1 MWTNHAIWQ
10 KASQSSNPQKHPHYS
25 MKSTLLILSL
35 ALAAL
40 NGPALGAAKPM
51 SLFTQGMVLQRETI
65 VPVWGSAS
73 PGEQVS
79 VEFAGQKK
87 STTAD
92 ANGNWMVKLDPM
104 PASASP
110 ATMTVSA
117 GGSSTNIS
125 NVLVGDVFLAG
136 GQSNMGSPLFAAHNA
151 AEVLPQATD
160 DKLRFFNVPK
170 KTAAEPQTDVAG
182 QWKPTDPT
190 SARDFSAVAYFFARE
205 IRKSADVPVGV
216 VSAPWGG
223 TPIETWMSLDSI
235 KEPPTLTNVLSQW
248 DKALVEYAKVKA
260 DPKLVADY
268 ESKLEQWK
276 KEVYPAFS
284 EAKKAYD
291 ADKAAGKPVGEK
303 PKPAWPEPDNP
314 DPMGIPSPSK
324 RPSTP
329 SVSYNAMIAP
339 LSPVA
344 LKGVLWYQGEANA
357 GRGIEY
363 RDLFPRMIVGW
374 RKQWGV
380 DFPFLFVQLPMNGKD
395 PVPVAKDGEPYL
407 REAQFMTLSEPKTAM
422 AITIDIGDPNN
433 VHPADKID
441 VGKRLS
447 LLARR
452 DIYGEKIDASGP
464 LYQGFKVE
472 GDKVRISFKETA
484 KGLKPGQAPWCAKG
498 VEPLPTDKLV
508 GFYIAGS
515 DKNWVEA
522 DAVIDGND
530 VVVSSRTV
538 TTPVAVRYGWAHS
551 PRCNLYNSED
561 LPASPF
567 RTDDWQSGPGVGA
580 GGSTNP
586 AAPAIRVT
594 E

>member
-1 MWTNHAIWQ
+1 MTFPSIR
-10 KASQSSNPQKHPHYS
+10 
-25 MKSTLLILSL
+25 SL
-35 ALAAL
+35 ALLSLLIGVSASLQA
-40 NGPALGAAKPM
+40 AAKPM
-51 SLFTQGMVLQRETI
+51 SLFTDGMVLQRDS
-65 VPVWGSAS
+65 VLPVWGTAT
-73 PGEQVS
+73 PGEEVT
-79 VEFAGQKK
+79 VEFSGQKK
-87 STTAD
+87 SAKAD
-92 ANGNWMVKLDPM
+92 EKGNWLVKLDPVH
-104 PASASP
+104 ASASP
-110 ATMTVSA
+110 SEMTISA
-117 GGSSTNIS
+117 GGTQTKVTNI
-125 NVLVGDVFLAG
+125 LVGDVFLAG

-160 DKLRFFNVPK
+160 DQLRFFNVVK
-170 KTAAEPQTDVAG
+170 KTAAEPQSDVTG
-182 QWKPTDPT
+182 KWQSSNPTN
-190 SARDFSAVAYFFARE
+190 AKDFSAVAYFFAHE
-205 IRKSADVPVGV
+205 IRTNQNIPVGV

-235 KEPPTLTNVLSQW
+235 KTPPALTNVTAKW
-248 DKALVEYAKVKA
+248 DKAMEDYAKVKA
-260 DPKLVADY
+260 DPKLVSDY
-268 ESKLEQWK
+268 EAKLEQWK

-284 EAKKAYD
+284 EAMKAYN

-303 PKPAWPEPDNP
+303 PKPAWEEPSNP
-314 DPMGIPSPSK
+314 DPMAPPSPSR

-339 LSPVA
+339 LSPLA

-357 GRGIEY
+357 GRGLEY
-363 RDLFPRMIVGW
+363 RTLFPRLIQGW

-433 VHPADKID
+433 VHPGDKID

-464 LYQGFKVE
+464 LYQGCKVE
-472 GDKVRISFKETA
+472 GDKIRISFKETA

-498 VEPLPTDKLV
+498 VEPLPTDKLI
-508 GFYIAGS
+508 GFVIAGS
-515 DKNWVEA
+515 DMNWVEA
-522 DAVIDGND
+522 DAVINGND
-530 VVVSSRTV
+530 VIVSSKSV
-538 TTPVAVRYGWAHS
+538 PNPVAVRYGWAHS
-551 PRCNLYNSED
+551 PRCNLYNSEG
-561 LPASPF
+561 LPASTF
-567 RTDDWQSGPGVGA
+567 RTDDWQPVNSNT
-580 GGSTNP
+580 SNP
-586 AAPAIRVT
+586 AAPAVRIT

>member
-1 MWTNHAIWQ
+1 
-10 KASQSSNPQKHPHYS
+10 
-25 MKSTLLILSL
+25 MKTSPLRILL
-35 ALAAL
+35 ALCLASSASL
-40 NGPALGAAKPM
+40 LAAAKPM
-51 SLFTQGMVLQRETI
+51 SLFTDGMVLQRDS
-65 VPVWGSAS
+65 VLPVWGTAS
-73 PGEQVS
+73 PGEDVT
-79 VEFAGQKK
+79 VEFSGQKK
-87 STTAD
+87 SAKAD
-92 ANGNWMVKLDPM
+92 DKGFWMVKLDPVH
-104 PASASP
+104 ASSSP
-110 ATMTVSA
+110 AEITITA
-117 GGSSTNIS
+117 GGSQTKVS

-160 DKLRFFNVPK
+160 DKLRFFNVTK
-170 KTAAEPQTDVAG
+170 KTAAEPQADVAG
-182 QWKPTDPT
+182 QWKASDPT
-190 SARDFSAVAYFFARE
+190 SAKDFSAVAYFFARE

-235 KEPPTLTNVLSQW
+235 KTTPALTNVLAQW

-260 DPKLVADY
+260 DPKLVTDY
-268 ESKLEQWK
+268 EAKLEQWK
-276 KEVYPAFS
+276 KEVYPSFS

-303 PKPAWPEPDNP
+303 PKPAWEEPSNP
-314 DPMGIPSPSK
+314 DPMGPPSPSK

-339 LSPVA
+339 LSPFA
-344 LKGVLWYQGEANA
+344 MKGVLWYQGEANA
-357 GRGIEY
+357 GRGMDY
-363 RDLFPRMIVGW
+363 RTLFPRLIQGW

-407 REAQFMTLSEPKTAM
+407 REAQLITLSEPKTAM

-433 VHPADKID
+433 VHPGDKID
-441 VGKRLS
+441 VGKRLA

-472 GDKVRISFKETA
+472 GDKIRVSFKETA

-498 VEPLPTDKLV
+498 VAPLPTDKLI
-508 GFYIAGS
+508 GFFIAGS
-515 DKNWVEA
+515 DRNWVEA

-530 VVVSSRTV
+530 VIVSSKSV
-538 TTPVAVRYGWAHS
+538 TSPVAVRYGWAHS

-561 LPASPF
+561 LPASTF
-567 RTDDWQSGPGVGA
+567 RTDDWQSGPGA
-580 GGSTNP
+580 GTPGTPNP
-586 AAPAIRVT
+586 ATPAVRIT

>member
-1 MWTNHAIWQ
+1 
-10 KASQSSNPQKHPHYS
+10 
-25 MKSTLLILSL
+25 MKTPPLLIL
-35 ALAAL
+35 LAATL
-40 NGPALGAAKPM
+40 FLGNAASLLAAAKPM
-51 SLFTQGMVLQRETI
+51 SLFTDGMVLQRGAI
-65 VPVWGSAS
+65 LPVWGTAA
-73 PGEQVS
+73 PGEEVV

-87 STTAD
+87 NSKAD
-92 ANGNWMVKLDPM
+92 DKGFWLVKLDPLQ
-104 PASASP
+104 ASSSP
-110 ATMTVSA
+110 SEMTISA
-117 GGSSTNIS
+117 GGSQTKVT
-125 NVLVGDVFLAG
+125 NVLVGDVFIAG

-160 DKLRFFNVPK
+160 DKLRFFNVTK
-170 KTAAEPQTDVAG
+170 KTSAEPQTDVAG
-182 QWKPTDPT
+182 QWQASDPT
-190 SARDFSAVAYFFARE
+190 NAKNFSAVAYFFANE
-205 IRKSADVPVGV
+205 IRKSANVPVGV

-235 KEPPTLTNVLSQW
+235 KAPPALTNVLAKW
-248 DKALVEYAKVKA
+248 DKALGDYAKVKA

-276 KEVYPAFS
+276 KEVYPGFT
-284 EAKKAYD
+284 EAMKAYN
-291 ADKAAGKPVGEK
+291 ADKAAGKPVGAK
-303 PKPAWPEPDNP
+303 PKPAWEEPTNP
-314 DPMGIPSPSK
+314 DPMAPPSPSK

-339 LSPVA
+339 LSPFA

-357 GRGIEY
+357 GRGLEY
-363 RDLFPRMIVGW
+363 RTLFPRMIQGW
-374 RKQWGV
+374 RKQWGT

-441 VGKRLS
+441 VGKRLA

-472 GDKVRISFKETA
+472 GDKIRISFKETA

-498 VEPLPTDKLV
+498 VEPLPTDKLI
-508 GFYIAGS
+508 GFVIAGN
-515 DKNWVEA
+515 DRNWVEA
-522 DAVIDGND
+522 DAVIAGND
-530 VVVSSRTV
+530 VIVSSKSV
-538 TTPVAVRYGWAHS
+538 SNPVAVRYGWAHS
-551 PRCNLYNSED
+551 PRCNLYNSEG
-561 LPASPF
+561 LPASTF
-567 RTDDWQSGPGVGA
+567 RTDDWDSAPA
-580 GGSTNP
+580 TGSTN
-586 AAPAIRVT
+586 ASSLRIT

>member
-1 MWTNHAIWQ
+1 MTFPSIR
-10 KASQSSNPQKHPHYS
+10 
-25 MKSTLLILSL
+25 SL
-35 ALAAL
+35 ALLSLLIGVSASLQA
-40 NGPALGAAKPM
+40 AAKPM
-51 SLFTQGMVLQRETI
+51 SLFTDGMVLQRDATL
-65 VPVWGSAS
+65 PVWGTAT
-73 PGEQVS
+73 PGEEVM
-79 VEFAGQKK
+79 VEFSGQKK
-87 STTAD
+87 SAKAD
-92 ANGNWMVKLDPM
+92 EKGNWLVKLDPVH
-104 PASASP
+104 ASALP
-110 ATMTVSA
+110 LEMTISS
-117 GGSSTNIS
+117 GGTQSKATNI
-125 NVLVGDVFLAG
+125 LVGDVFLAG

-160 DKLRFFNVPK
+160 DQLRFFNVVK
-170 KTAAEPQTDVAG
+170 KTAAEPQSDVTG
-182 QWKPTDPT
+182 KWQVSNPTN
-190 SARDFSAVAYFFARE
+190 AKDFSAVAYFFARE
-205 IRKSADVPVGV
+205 IRTKENIPVGV

-235 KEPPTLTNVLSQW
+235 KAVPALTNVIAKW
-248 DKALVEYAKVKA
+248 DKAVVDYNKVKA
-260 DPKLVADY
+260 DPKLESDY
-268 ESKLEQWK
+268 LVDLDQWT
-276 KEVYPAFS
+276 KEVKPAFD
-284 EAKKAYD
+284 ATMKAWND
-291 ADKAAGKPVGEK
+291 DKAAGKPVGDK
-303 PKPAWPEPDNP
+303 PKPSRPEPSNP
-314 DPMGIPSPSK
+314 DPMGPPSPSR

-339 LSPVA
+339 LSPLA

-357 GRGIEY
+357 GRGLEY
-363 RDLFPRMIVGW
+363 RTLFPRLIEGW

-433 VHPADKID
+433 VHPGDKLD

-484 KGLKPGQAPWCAKG
+484 KGLNAGQAPWSAKG
-498 VEPLPTDKLV
+498 VEPLPTDKLI
-508 GFYIAGS
+508 GFVIAGS

-522 DAVIDGND
+522 DAVIEGND
-530 VVVSSRTV
+530 VIVSSKTV
-538 TTPVAVRYGWAHS
+538 TNPVAVRYGWAHS
-551 PRCNLYNSED
+551 PRCNLYNSEG
-561 LPASPF
+561 LPASTF
-567 RTDDWQSGPGVGA
+567 RTDDWDSTTGTGA
-580 GGSTNP
+580 PNTTNP
-586 AAPAIRVT
+586 AAPAVRIT

>member
-1 MWTNHAIWQ
+1 MNKKPLLAFFALTFI
-10 KASQSSNPQKHPHYS
+10 SSHVFGS
-25 MKSTLLILSL
+25 V
-35 ALAAL
+35 
-40 NGPALGAAKPM
+40 KPM
-51 SLFTQGMVLQRETI
+51 SLFTQGMILQRETI
-65 VPVWGSAS
+65 VPVWGSAA

-87 STTAD
+87 SATAD
-92 ANGNWMVKLDPM
+92 SNGNWMVKLDPM
-104 PASASP
+104 PASAIP
-110 ATMTVSA
+110 ATMTIGA
-117 GGSSTNIS
+117 GGGGTNIAD
-125 NVLVGDVFLAG
+125 VLVGDVFLAG
-136 GQSNMGSPLFAAHNA
+136 GQSNMDSPLFAAHNS
-151 AEVLPQATD
+151 AEILPQATD
-160 DKLRFFNVPK
+160 NLLRFFKVAK
-170 KTAAEPQTDVAG
+170 KTAPEPQSDVSGKWIAS
-182 QWKPTDPT
+182 DP
-190 SARDFSAVAYFFARE
+190 ANAKDFSAVAYFFARE
-205 IRKSADVPVGV
+205 IRKTANVPVGV
-216 VSAPWGG
+216 VSAAWGG
-223 TPIETWMSLDSI
+223 TPIQTWMSLESI
-235 KEPPTLTNVLSQW
+235 KESPVLTNVLAAW
-248 DKALVEYAKVKA
+248 DKALQDYAKVKA
-260 DPKLVADY
+260 APNLVTDY
-268 ESKLEQWK
+268 EAQLEKWK

-339 LSPVA
+339 LSPFAV
-344 LKGVLWYQGEANA
+344 KGVLWYQGEANA
-357 GRGIEY
+357 GKGLEY
-363 RDLFPRMIVGW
+363 RALFPRLIQGW
-374 RKQWGV
+374 RKQWGT

-395 PVPVAKDGEPYL
+395 PVPVAKEGEAYL
-407 REAQFMTLSEPKTAM
+407 REAQFMALTLPKTAM
-422 AITIDIGDPNN
+422 AITIDVGDPNN

-464 LYQGFKVE
+464 LYRGFKVE
-472 GDKVRISFKETA
+472 GDKIRVSFGETA
-484 KGLKPGQAPWCAKG
+484 KGLKPGQAPWCAKC
-498 VEPLPTDKLV
+498 VEPLPTDRIV

-530 VVVSSRTV
+530 VVVSSKTV

-551 PRCNLYNSED
+551 PRCNLYNSEE

-567 RTDDWQSGPGVGA
+567 RTDDW
-580 GGSTNP
+580 
-586 AAPAIRVT
+586 

>member
-1 MWTNHAIWQ
+1 MTFPSIR
-10 KASQSSNPQKHPHYS
+10 
-25 MKSTLLILSL
+25 SL
-35 ALAAL
+35 ALLSLLIGVSASLQA
-40 NGPALGAAKPM
+40 AAKPM
-51 SLFTQGMVLQRETI
+51 SLFTDGMVLQRDATL
-65 VPVWGSAS
+65 PVWGTAT
-73 PGEQVS
+73 PGEEVM
-79 VEFAGQKK
+79 VEFSGQKK
-87 STTAD
+87 SAKAD
-92 ANGNWMVKLDPM
+92 EKGNWLVKLDPVH
-104 PASASP
+104 ASALP
-110 ATMTVSA
+110 LEMTISS
-117 GGSSTNIS
+117 GGTQSKATNI
-125 NVLVGDVFLAG
+125 LVGDVFLAG

-160 DKLRFFNVPK
+160 DQLRFFNVVK
-170 KTAAEPQTDVAG
+170 KTAAEPQSDVTG
-182 QWKPTDPT
+182 KWQVSNPTN
-190 SARDFSAVAYFFARE
+190 AKDFSAVAYFFARE
-205 IRKSADVPVGV
+205 IRTKENIPVGV

-235 KEPPTLTNVLSQW
+235 KAVPALTNVIAKW
-248 DKALVEYAKVKA
+248 DKAVVDYNKVKA
-260 DPKLVADY
+260 DPKLESDYLAD
-268 ESKLEQWK
+268 LDQWT
-276 KEVYPAFS
+276 KEVKPAFD
-284 EAKKAYD
+284 ATMKAWND
-291 ADKAAGKPVGEK
+291 DKAAGKPVGDK
-303 PKPAWPEPDNP
+303 PKPSRPEPINP
-314 DPMGIPSPSK
+314 DPMGPPSPSR

-339 LSPVA
+339 LSPLA

-357 GRGIEY
+357 GRGLEY
-363 RDLFPRMIVGW
+363 RTLFPRLIEGW

-433 VHPADKID
+433 VHPGDKLD

-484 KGLKPGQAPWCAKG
+484 KGLNAGQAPWSAKG
-498 VEPLPTDKLV
+498 VEPLPTDKLI
-508 GFYIAGS
+508 GFVIAGS

-522 DAVIDGND
+522 DAVIEGND
-530 VVVSSRTV
+530 VIVSSKTV
-538 TTPVAVRYGWAHS
+538 TNPVAVRYGWAHS
-551 PRCNLYNSED
+551 PRCNLYNSEG
-561 LPASPF
+561 LPASTF
-567 RTDDWQSGPGVGA
+567 RTDDWDSTTGTGA
-580 GGSTNP
+580 PNTTNP
-586 AAPAIRVT
+586 AAPAVRIT

>member
-1 MWTNHAIWQ
+1 
-10 KASQSSNPQKHPHYS
+10 
-25 MKSTLLILSL
+25 MKSSLIRTMVFFSL
-35 ALAAL
+35 V
-40 NGPALGAAKPM
+40 LGLTASLQAAAKPM
-51 SLFTQGMVLQRETI
+51 SLFTDGMVLQHDTI
-65 VPVWGSAS
+65 LPVWGTAA
-73 PGEQVS
+73 PAEEVT
-79 VEFAGQKK
+79 VEFSGQKK
-87 STTAD
+87 SAKAD
-92 ANGNWMVKLDPM
+92 EKGFWMVKLDPVPVSAT
-104 PASASP
+104 PAE
-110 ATMTVSA
+110 MTVSA
-117 GGSSTNIS
+117 GGSQIKVA

-160 DKLRFFNVPK
+160 DQLRFFNVAK
-170 KTAAEPQTDVAG
+170 KTAAEPQADVTGKWQASN
-182 QWKPTDPT
+182 PTN
-190 SARDFSAVAYFFARE
+190 AKDFSAVAYFFAHE
-205 IRKSADVPVGV
+205 IRTNKNIPVGV

-223 TPIETWMSLDSI
+223 TPIETWMSLDSV
-235 KEPPTLTNVLSQW
+235 KAPPALTNVTAKW
-248 DKALVEYAKVKA
+248 DKAMEDYAKVKA
-260 DPKLVADY
+260 DPKLVSDY
-268 ESKLEQWK
+268 EAKLEQWK

-284 EAKKAYD
+284 EAMKAYN

-303 PKPAWPEPDNP
+303 PKPAWEEPSNP
-314 DPMGIPSPSK
+314 DPMGPPSPSR

-339 LSPVA
+339 LSPLA

-357 GRGIEY
+357 GRGLEY
-363 RDLFPRMIVGW
+363 RTLFPRLIQGW

-433 VHPADKID
+433 VHPGDKID

-472 GDKVRISFKETA
+472 GDKIRISFKETA

-498 VEPLPTDKLV
+498 VEPLPTDKLI
-508 GFYIAGS
+508 GFVIAGS
-515 DKNWVEA
+515 DMNWVEA
-522 DAVIDGND
+522 DAVINGND
-530 VVVSSRTV
+530 VIVSSKSV
-538 TTPVAVRYGWAHS
+538 PNPVAVRYGWAHS
-551 PRCNLYNSED
+551 PRCNLYNSEG
-561 LPASPF
+561 LPASTF
-567 RTDDWQSGPGVGA
+567 RTDDWQSGNSNTSN
-580 GGSTNP
+580 ST
-586 AAPAIRVT
+586 APAVRIT

>member
-1 MWTNHAIWQ
+1 
-10 KASQSSNPQKHPHYS
+10 
-25 MKSTLLILSL
+25 MKTSPFRILL
-35 ALAAL
+35 ALCL
-40 NGPALGAAKPM
+40 ISGPALLAAAKPT
-51 SLFTQGMVLQRETI
+51 SLFTDGMVLQRDAVLPI
-65 VPVWGSAS
+65 WGTAA
-73 PGEQVS
+73 PGEEVT
-79 VEFAGQKK
+79 VEFSGQKK
-87 STTAD
+87 SSKAD
-92 ANGNWMVKLDPM
+92 EKGFWMVKLDPLT
-104 PASASP
+104 ASSSP
-110 ATMTVSA
+110 SEMTVSA
-117 GGSSTNIS
+117 GGSQTKVS

-151 AEVLPQATD
+151 AEVLPQAAD
-160 DKLRFFNVPK
+160 DKLRFFNVTK

-182 QWKPTDPT
+182 QWKASDPT
-190 SARDFSAVAYFFARE
+190 SAKDFSAVAYFFASE
-205 IRKSADVPVGV
+205 IRKSANVPVGV

-235 KEPPTLTNVLSQW
+235 KAPPALSNVVANW

-260 DPKLVADY
+260 DPKLESDYLAD
-268 ESKLEQWK
+268 LDQWT
-276 KEVYPAFS
+276 KEVKPAF
-284 EAKKAYD
+284 D
-291 ADKAAGKPVGEK
+291 ATMKTWNEDKAAGKPVGEK
-303 PKPAWPEPDNP
+303 PKPSRPEPSNP
-314 DPMGIPSPSK
+314 DPMGPPSPSR

-339 LSPVA
+339 LSPFA

-357 GRGIEY
+357 GRGLEY
-363 RDLFPRMIVGW
+363 RVLFPRLIQGW

-407 REAQFMTLSEPKTAM
+407 REAQLMTLSEPKTAM

-433 VHPADKID
+433 VHPGDKID

-472 GDKVRISFKETA
+472 GDKVRVSFKETA

-508 GFYIAGS
+508 GFVIAGS
-515 DKNWVEA
+515 DGNWVEA
-522 DAVIDGND
+522 DAVIEGND
-530 VVVSSRTV
+530 VIVSSKSV
-538 TTPVAVRYGWAHS
+538 TNPVAVRYGWAHS
-551 PRCNLYNSED
+551 PRCNLYNSEG
-561 LPASPF
+561 LPASTF
-567 RTDDWQSGPGVGA
+567 RTDDSQSGPGA
-580 GGSTNP
+580 TNPSATNP
-586 AAPAIRVT
+586 AAPAVRIT

>member
-1 MWTNHAIWQ
+1 
-10 KASQSSNPQKHPHYS
+10 
-25 MKSTLLILSL
+25 MKRKSLILPL
-35 ALAAL
+35 VLAAV
-40 NGPALGAAKPM
+40 NASAFGAAKPM
-51 SLFTQGMVLQRETI
+51 SLFTEGMILQRETA

-79 VEFAGQKK
+79 VEFCGQKK
-87 STTAD
+87 SASAD
-92 ANGNWMVKLDPM
+92 SNGNWVVKLDPM

-110 ATMTVSA
+110 ATMIVSA

-136 GQSNMGSPLFAAHNA
+136 GQSNMDYPLSAAHNA

-160 DKLRFFNVPK
+160 SQLRFFKVAK
-170 KTAAEPQTDVAG
+170 KTAAEPQSDVAG
-182 QWKPTDPT
+182 QWKESNPTN
-190 SARDFSAVAYFFARE
+190 AKDFSAVAYFFAHE
-205 IRKSADVPVGV
+205 IRKSAGVPIGV
-216 VSAPWGG
+216 ISAAWGG
-223 TPIETWMSLDSI
+223 TPIQTWMSLDSI
-235 KEPPTLTNVLSQW
+235 KQAPALTNAVAAW
-248 DKALVEYAKVKA
+248 DKALQDYAKVKA
-260 DPKLVADY
+260 NPKLVTDY
-268 ESKLEQWK
+268 ESTLEKWK
-276 KEVYPAFS
+276 KEVYPSFS

-291 ADKAAGKPVGEK
+291 ADKAAGKPVGQK
-303 PKPAWPEPDNP
+303 PQPSWPEPDNP

-329 SVSYNAMIAP
+329 SVSYNAMISP
-339 LSPVA
+339 LSPFAV
-344 LKGVLWYQGEANA
+344 KGVLWYQGEANA
-357 GRGIEY
+357 GKGIEY
-363 RDLFPRMIVGW
+363 RDLFPRMIEGW
-374 RKQWGV
+374 RQKWGV
-380 DFPFLFVQLPMNGKD
+380 SFPFLFVQLPMNGKD

-407 REAQFMTLSEPKTAM
+407 REAQFMTLKEPKTAM
-422 AITIDIGDPNN
+422 AIAIDVGDPNN
-433 VHPADKID
+433 VHPSDKLD

-472 GDKVRISFKETA
+472 GDRVRVSFKETA

-498 VEPLPTDKLV
+498 VEPLPTDKLL
-508 GFYIAGS
+508 GFYIAGA

-530 VVVSSRTV
+530 VIVSSKTV
-538 TTPVAVRYGWAHS
+538 TTPEAVRYGWAHS

-567 RTDDWQSGPGVGA
+567 RTDDWQ
-580 GGSTNP
+580 
-586 AAPAIRVT
+586 
-594 E
+594 